1 LYICTVETVRQLNTT
16 TMKNNTIKAGDSVR
30 VLVYGQY
37 ISDESVMSGRVTKI
51 EWPFAQVKINDSVEW
66 HPMTRVALA

>member
-1 LYICTVETVRQLNTT
+1 MN
-16 TMKNNTIKAGDSVR
+16 NNTIKAGDSVR
-30 VLVYGQY
+30 VLIYGQY

-66 HPMTRVALA
+66 HPMTRIALA

>member
-1 LYICTVETVRQLNTT
+1 MMNT
-16 TMKNNTIKAGDSVR
+16 NTINAGDSVR

-37 ISDESVMSGRVTKI
+37 ISDESVMSGMVMKI

-66 HPMTRVALA
+66 HPLTRVSLV